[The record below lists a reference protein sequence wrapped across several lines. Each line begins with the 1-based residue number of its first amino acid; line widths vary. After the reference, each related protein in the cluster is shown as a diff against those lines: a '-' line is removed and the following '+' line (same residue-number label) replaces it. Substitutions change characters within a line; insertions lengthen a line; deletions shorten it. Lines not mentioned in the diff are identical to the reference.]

1 MIMVM
6 KRSNLVFIAV
16 IFVLSLALIGL
27 NHWFVKNGEASENPS
42 ASMSATPAP
51 TPANLIGTGKTVLLD
66 PGHGGEDP
74 GAVSDYN
81 GVSEKNI
88 NLYIATQVK
97 DLLEADGYTVM
108 MTRTEDVLVYDETAK
123 GETAMRRQDLLRR
136 KKMMDE
142 SGADIV
148 VSIHLNKYTD
158 PDVHGAQTFFVKDS
172 KSSEKLAVCLQTA
185 IVSKVDPENTRVAL
199 VKKEDIIITK
209 NCKTTTAI
217 VECGFLSNK
226 EEEAKLSQQ
235 TYQDALAAAIKLG
248 IDNYFT
254 A

>member
-6 KRSNLVFIAV
+6 KKSNLVFIAV
-16 IFVLSLALIGL
+16 IFVLAVTLIGFNNWL
-27 NHWFVKNGEASENPS
+27 TENGGSGVDQSAKPS
-42 ASMSATPAP
+42 LLPTTTPS
-51 TPANLIGTGKTVLLD
+51 NLIGVGKTIVLD

-74 GAVSDYN
+74 GAVSDYT
-81 GVSEKNI
+81 GICEKNI
-88 NLYIATQVK
+88 NLYIANQVK
-97 DLLEADGYTVM
+97 ALLEADGYTVL

-158 PDVHGAQTFFVKDS
+158 PDVHGAQTFFVKES
-172 KSSEKLAVCLQTA
+172 QSGKALAECLQTA
-185 IVSKVDPENTRVAL
+185 LVSKVDPENTRVAL

-226 EEEAKLSQQ
+226 EEEQKLAQQ
-235 TYQDALAAAIKLG
+235 SYQDALATAIKLG
-248 IDNYFT
+248 IDQYF
-254 A
+254 AL

>member
-6 KRSNLVFIAV
+6 KRSNLVFVAV
-16 IFVLSLALIGL
+16 ILVLSLALIGL
-27 NHWFVKNGEASENPS
+27 NNWFHQGQAGGSQASPGPTT
-42 ASMSATPAP
+42 TPEP
-51 TPANLIGTGKTVLLD
+51 TSSNLIGKGKTVLLD

-97 DLLEADGYTVM
+97 AQLEADGYTVM
-108 MTRTEDVLVYDETAK
+108 MTRTEDELVYDETAT
-123 GETAMRRQDLLRR
+123 GETAMRRQDLIRR

-172 KSSEKLAVCLQTA
+172 KSSELLANCLQTA
-185 IVSKVDPENTRVAL
+185 LVTNVDPENTRVAL

-226 EEEAKLSQQ
+226 EEEGKLAQQ
-235 TYQDALAAAIKLG
+235 SYQDSLATAIKQG
-248 IDNYFT
+248 IDLYFSV
-254 A
+254 

>member
-6 KRSNLVFIAV
+6 KKSNLVFIAV
-16 IFVLSLALIGL
+16 IFVLSFALIGL
-27 NHWFVKNGEASENPS
+27 NNWFADNGGAANQSTPTVEPT
-42 ASMSATPAP
+42 ATPS
-51 TPANLIGTGKTVLLD
+51 NLVGTGKTVILD

-74 GAVSDYN
+74 GAVSDYT
-81 GVSEKNI
+81 GICEKNI

-97 DLLEADGYTVM
+97 AMLEADGYTVL
-108 MTRTEDVLVYDETAK
+108 MTRAEDVLVYDETAT

-158 PDVHGAQTFFVKDS
+158 ADVHGAQTFFVKDS
-172 KSSEKLAVCLQTA
+172 QSSKALAECLQSA
-185 IVSKVDPENTRVAL
+185 LVSDVDPENTRVAL
-199 VKKEDIIITK
+199 VKKDDIIITK

-217 VECGFLSNK
+217 VECGFLSN
-226 EEEAKLSQQ
+226 EAEEAKLAQQ
-235 TYQDALAAAIKLG
+235 SYQDALATAIKKG
-248 IDNYFT
+248 INAYFT
-254 A
+254 G